1 MNKVGEK
8 KEGLTLLSF
17 KEIKVFI
24 NQEFAILN
32 IGYDNIMNANFVL
45 LSLINKENKYYE
57 SLFSL
62 RNYNL

>member
-1 MNKVGEK
+1 MNKVCEK

-32 IGYDNIMNANFVL
+32 IGYDNNFVL

>member
-32 IGYDNIMNANFVL
+32 IGYDNIL
-45 LSLINKENKYYE
+45 LCHEC
-57 SLFSL
+57 
-62 RNYNL
+62 